1 MGPINSA
8 WTVLLPLWIV
18 NFVSLQR
25 VNEKNKIKRRKR
37 WNQNADAESKPTLN
51 DKSRLKNSII
61 GDDFT
66 YSFQHKKPQEGVN

>member
-1 MGPINSA
+1 MNSA
-8 WTVLLPLWIV
+8 TTVV
-18 NFVSLQR
+18 NSKFCFPATR
-25 VNEKNKIKRRKR
+25 EWKKKKKRRRKR
-37 WNQNADAESKPTLN
+37 WNENADAESKPTLN

>member
-1 MGPINSA
+1 M
-8 WTVLLPLWIV
+8 
-18 NFVSLQR
+18 
-25 VNEKNKIKRRKR
+25 KKKIKRRKR
-37 WNQNADAESKPTLN
+37 WNENADAESKPTLN

>member
-1 MGPINSA
+1 MKKKKKK
-8 WTVLLPLWIV
+8 
-18 NFVSLQR
+18 R
-25 VNEKNKIKRRKR
+25 RRKR

>member
-1 MGPINSA
+1 MNSA
-8 WTVLLPLWIV
+8 TTVV
-18 NFVSLQR
+18 NSKFCFPATR
-25 VNEKNKIKRRKR
+25 EWKKKIKRRKR